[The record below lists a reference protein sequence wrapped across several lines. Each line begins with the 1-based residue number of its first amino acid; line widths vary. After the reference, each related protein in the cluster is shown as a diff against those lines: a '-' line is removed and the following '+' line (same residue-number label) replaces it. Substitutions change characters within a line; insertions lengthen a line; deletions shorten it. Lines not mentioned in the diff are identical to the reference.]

1 MYPFV
6 QKARKVLVVLL
17 MAIGAI
23 AVLWFLYALI
33 AGGFNAMQRGA
44 LYSSRGLVNSAPSA
58 GGVFEAPGLSGIS
71 DFFTGRDESSR
82 DVSVDS
88 VDNGGQADN
97 LAERKVIKNGDF
109 SLLVNKAEDAADAVK
124 NVAAQFGGFVQDA
137 RVYEVADGIK
147 AGIVTI
153 RVPADKFDAA
163 LQEVKKLAVKV
174 ESEQVSS
181 DDVTD
186 EFVDFEARLKSLRAQ
201 EAQYLEILRQS
212 DTVQDT
218 LSVAQYLNS
227 VRGQIE
233 HIQGQLQ
240 YLSRQV
246 DMSTITAS
254 LTSEADIEIFGIR
267 WRPLFIIKQ
276 SIRNL
281 LTGITGYVNAM
292 IAFLFRLPV
301 IALWIATV
309 LGILWVLWKL
319 ALWLRGRFFPP
330 HGAF

>member
-1 MYPFV
+1 MHPFV
-6 QKARKVLVVLL
+6 QKARKVLVVFL
-17 MAIGAI
+17 AVIGAL
-23 AVLWFLYALI
+23 AVLWFLYALVVSGLNT
-33 AGGFNAMQRGA
+33 ARRSASYQGGV
-44 LYSSRGLVNSAPSA
+44 LNSAPSV
-58 GGVFEAPGLSGIS
+58 GDSVGAPSFGGIS
-71 DFFTGRDESSR
+71 DFFVGQEKSSI
-82 DVSVDS
+82 DVST
-88 VDNGGQADN
+88 GQEGQATG
-97 LAERKVIKNGDF
+97 LEKRKVIKNGAL

-147 AGIVTI
+147 AGTVTI

-174 ESEQVSS
+174 ESEQVNS
-181 DDVTD
+181 DDVTED
-186 EFVDFEARLKSLRAQ
+186 FVDFEARLKSLRAQ
-201 EAQYLEILRQS
+201 ETQYLAILRQS

-218 LSVAQYLNS
+218 LNVTQYLNS

-233 HIQGQLQ
+233 RIQGQLQ

-276 SIRNL
+276 SVRNL

-330 HGAF
+330 HGTF